1 MSTRI
6 VSLALL
12 AGLAGAPAVALADSK
27 PVAAQVVK
35 AEAPVAAS
43 SQDAT
48 DYAQREAQ
56 DKKAADFQGGN
67 TVIVMSGTALVVLV
81 LLLLLI

>member
-6 VSLALL
+6 VSLALF
-12 AGLAGAPAVALADSK
+12 AGLVGVPAVAVADSR
-27 PVAAQVVK
+27 PVAAEVQRIQ
-35 AEAPVAAS
+35 APAPAS
-43 SQDAT
+43 SQDTT

-56 DKKAADFQGGN
+56 DKKAAEFQGGN